1 MTNKFWNHYRSFNEA
16 CKKYKMNGG
25 GISTTYTFVIN
36 ME

>member
-25 GISTTYTFVIN
+25 GVFPLPIPSL
-36 ME
+36 